1 MKFWVYLN
9 GEVPG
14 CFIPADLAKLE
25 GFSGTT
31 LVCPAE
37 GEVLEKN
44 WQRAGEFP
52 DLHVTIGD
60 PYLESHG
67 MEAPA
72 DSAIVR
78 MAEEA
83 VRRIDGGHPI
93 RGVPYCTDAA
103 CLAAVGI
110 PYVVLGPGYIEQAHT
125 ETEYVDVQQVVK
137 AAAIYRELMLGV

>member
-1 MKFWVYLN
+1 MVPDRCTIDLDRRLPP
-9 GEVPG
+9 GETWASVRG
-14 CFIPADLAKLE
+14 ELEELLASL
-25 GFSGTT
+25 
-31 LVCPAE
+31 
-37 GEVLEKN
+37 
-44 WQRAGEFP
+44 AGEFP
-52 DLHVTIGD
+52 DLQVTIGD

-67 MEAPA
+67 MEASA

-78 MAEEA
+78 MAEEV